1 MDYGDIYYSGTS
13 DKKLSK
19 LQKLRNCGLR
29 IYINNQRYVSRIQLH
44 LLCNVSPLT
53 SRRKVNL
60 RKYMF
65 KQKSNQDIVV
75 KGIHNLS
82 QSLQTQIIKSLFSV
96 QGADPMNFYYG
107 RSIVHL
113 LLTNILRKFRS
124 AMRDPVVVV
133 NFL

>member
-113 LLTNILRKFRS
+113 LLINILRKFRS
-124 AMRDPVVVV
+124 ATRDPVVVV